1 MNTKFEMNDQNIKRV
16 LFIIPAYNEEKN
28 IGTTISNIRKYYST
42 VPICVIN
49 DCSNDNT
56 RKVLLDLHDPEITIL
71 NHPIRQG
78 YGVAIQTG
86 YKYALRHGYDFVLQ
100 MDADG
105 QHDPIFIPKFLNKIE
120 KSNVDVVIGSRFLRN
135 KNSNIVPI
143 SKKLA
148 IYVFRFLIK
157 LITGSLITDP
167 TSGYQVLNKK
177 ILRYYTSDSF
187 PIDFPDANVIS
198 WALRKKFTF
207 SEIPVDMSH
216 RSSGKSMHK
225 GIHKNFYYMYKVL
238 FVTLLSIF
246 VRKKGD

>member
-1 MNTKFEMNDQNIKRV
+1 MNTKPQKYDQKTKRV
-16 LFIIPAYNEEKN
+16 LIIIPAYNEEKN
-28 IGTTISNIRKYYST
+28 IGTTIANIRKYYST
-42 VPICVIN
+42 VPICVID

-56 RKVLLDLHDPEITIL
+56 KKILFDLQDPEITIL

-86 YKYALRHGYDFVLQ
+86 YKYALRHGHDFVLQ

-105 QHDPIFIPKFLNKIE
+105 QHDPIFMPKFLDKME
-120 KSNVDVVIGSRFLRN
+120 KSNVDVVIGSRFVSN
-135 KNSNIVPI
+135 KNSRTVSI
-143 SKKLA
+143 SKKIA
-148 IYVFRFLIK
+148 IYIFRFLIK

-167 TSGYQVLNKK
+167 TSGYQLLNKK
-177 ILRYYTSDSF
+177 ILKYYILDSF
-187 PIDFPDANVIS
+187 PFDFPDANIIS
-198 WALRKKFTF
+198 WALKKKFTF
-207 SEIPVDMSH
+207 SEIPVEMSH